1 MEATNKESRAHLRG
15 GAKQRRVLLMLSP
28 HVDTYNKRNA
38 FSMRSRNSNDGEGIK
53 KEWVQD
59 TV

>member
-1 MEATNKESRAHLRG
+1 MEPTNKESRAHLRG

-28 HVDTYNKRNA
+28 HVNTYNKKDV
-38 FSMRSRNSNDGEGIK
+38 FSTRSRNPDDGEGIK
-53 KEWVQD
+53 KERVQD